1 MDLRKAQGVAM
12 VVRVIAAASKDSGFT
27 IFAIIHDRGKG
38 KIVTYETRAEAGR
51 ATR

>member
-12 VVRVIAAASKDSGFT
+12 VVRVIADPSRDSGFT
-27 IFAIIHDRGKG
+27 IFAIIHHRGKG
-38 KIVTYETRAEAGR
+38 KIVTYETMEETGR